1 MICSSKKMAQ
11 YVFRQLCKEAGEK
24 VHTYLAKLNGDS
36 NASGLEYVIPGI
48 FLVSLSFEIL
58 RK

>member
-1 MICSSKKMAQ
+1 MFLGG
-11 YVFRQLCKEAGEK
+11 YVRKQVEK